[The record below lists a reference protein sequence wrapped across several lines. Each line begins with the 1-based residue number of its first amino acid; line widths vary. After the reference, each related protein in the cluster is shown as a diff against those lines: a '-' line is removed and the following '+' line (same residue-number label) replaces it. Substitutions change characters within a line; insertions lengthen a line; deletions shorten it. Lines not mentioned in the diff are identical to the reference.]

1 MKDSPVFIDTN
12 VFLYA
17 ILEDDKHRVKR
28 ERAINL
34 LQSLTEKDVLI
45 STQVLNEIYSIM
57 LRNGIEDRDIQN
69 KLSIIIKETNVTLT
83 RLKTIRLSWD
93 IRLKYRFSYWDSLIL
108 ASALEND
115 CKLLYTEDMQDGQ
128 TIDVKLKI
136 VNPFL
141 H

>member
-57 LRNGIEDRDIQN
+57 LRNGIAVRAIYPAV
-69 KLSIIIKETNVTLT
+69 LL
-83 RLKTIRLSWD
+83 
-93 IRLKYRFSYWDSLIL
+93 
-108 ASALEND
+108 
-115 CKLLYTEDMQDGQ
+115 LLYIF
-128 TIDVKLKI
+128 TI
-136 VNPFL
+136 
-141 H
+141 